1 MFFFCFFFTLD
12 APSPPAAPTT
22 SQVLSTT
29 ALVQWRAPFDGNS
42 PIISYRL
49 QYRKLGDQDW
59 SVFSD
64 SIGQTITV
72 VEDLEPS
79 SSYRFRVSATNEIG
93 ASDMGEQ
100 TDLVKTLAEG
110 IFFFEHIFFSFILNS
125 IIFPKRIKVC
135 KLRNCNKSQLN
146 SRELKIVFLTL

>member
-1 MFFFCFFFTLD
+1 MSIPFDKINIFYIFLFFIFTLD
-12 APSPPAAPTT
+12 APSPPVAPTT

-110 IFFFEHIFFSFILNS
+110 IFFLSIFF
-125 IIFPKRIKVC
+125 
-135 KLRNCNKSQLN
+135 
-146 SRELKIVFLTL
+146 FLLF

>member
-1 MFFFCFFFTLD
+1 MFLVFFSD
-12 APSPPAAPTT
+12 APSPPAAPSI

-64 SIGQTITV
+64 SIVETITV

-110 IFFFEHIFFSFILNS
+110 IYIFEFVH
-125 IIFPKRIKVC
+125 
-135 KLRNCNKSQLN
+135 
-146 SRELKIVFLTL
+146 LKQVLP